1 MCRYQELNTL
11 NSMREWHAQRR
22 SGALQDRAER
32 MAGGVAASV
41 PLPSDAASGGAD
53 FTASAEA
60 EGSEAPL
67 TADR

>member
-22 SGALQDRAER
+22 SGALQDRVQR

-53 FTASAEA
+53 FTTQAMQQAPSPDAE
-60 EGSEAPL
+60 
-67 TADR
+67 R

>member
-22 SGALQDRAER
+22 SGALQDRVQR
-32 MAGGVAASV
+32 MAGGVAQAV

-53 FTASAEA
+53 FTAQAMQA
-60 EGSEAPL
+60 GVPTDAQG
-67 TADR
+67 DR